1 MRYIKYIF
9 ICLVSLS
16 GLSSCLFENDMSYP
30 RVPAEITSFAVE
42 GQVSVSIDASNRIVS
57 VVLGET
63 VEMSKAKVSAFQI
76 SPTATLVG
84 EVPEYLDL
92 TKPVEFVLNAWYD
105 YKWTVTATQP
115 IDRHITVGNQ
125 IGETSIDL
133 ARRYA
138 EVYVTES
145 QSLDKV
151 LFEDVKL
158 EPEGSVVVSS
168 TGYVLDGEV
177 EKEVT
182 DECDFPM
189 TLSCVNLRKFTV
201 RYKGEE
207 IVWSVKVLQQHVALQ
222 VSGVNP
228 WCHHAEVI
236 ARFDGTG
243 TPAVEY
249 RKASASSWK
258 TAPAVTVSGL
268 DLSVELSGLQ
278 ENTDYEVRL
287 NNGGEYSDVVAFRT
301 ESPLQLPN
309 MSFDDWY
316 QGDPNNTWYPE
327 PRNEKVWDT
336 ANKGLN
342 MFNEQNPS
350 TPVSDFVAVPGE
362 GKKAVRLKSMTLL
375 GMFGAGNI
383 ITGNFQKAVI
393 TPSIGAELTWGTA
406 FTGRPQA
413 LVGYYAYSP
422 REIDMC
428 SDRHKDKIGTMDK
441 LQLLFMLTDWDEP
454 FQVKTATETYVDQVN
469 DPHIIAHGTI
479 ESDEDTHGEYVRF
492 RCPLIYR
499 DTWRKPTHAVVI
511 ACSSLYGDY
520 FTGGIGTTL
529 WVDEFEFEYD

>member
-1 MRYIKYIF
+1 MRYIKNIF
-9 ICLVSLS
+9 LCLASLPV
-16 GLSSCLFENDMSYP
+16 LSSCLFENDMSYP

-42 GQVSVSIDASNRIVS
+42 GQVSASIDAANRLVS

-63 VEMSKAKVSAFQI
+63 VEKTNARVTDFQI
-76 SPTATLVG
+76 SPTATIVG
-84 EVPEYLDL
+84 EVPEYLDF
-92 TKPVEFVLNAWYD
+92 TKPAEFVLNAWYD
-105 YKWTVTATQP
+105 YRWTVTATQP
-115 IDRHITVGNQ
+115 IDRHIVVGNQ
-125 IGETSIDL
+125 VGEASIDES
-133 ARRYA
+133 RKYA
-138 EVYVTES
+138 VVYVTEN
-145 QSLDKV
+145 QSLENV

-158 EPEGSVVVSS
+158 EPEGSLVVSS
-168 TGYVLDGEV
+168 TGYVLDGEQ

-182 DECDFPM
+182 EECDFPM

-201 RYKGEE
+201 QYKGEE
-207 IVWSVKVLQQHVALQ
+207 IVWTVKVLQQHIALQ
-222 VSGVNP
+222 VTAVNP
-228 WCHHAEVI
+228 WCHHAEVK
-236 ARFDGTG
+236 ARFDGSG
-243 TPAVEY
+243 SPVLEY

-258 TAPAVTVSGL
+258 TASDVTVSGL
-268 DLSVELSGLQ
+268 DISAQLSGLS
-278 ENTDYEVRL
+278 ENTSYEVRL
-287 NNGGEYSDVVAFRT
+287 VNGEDSSDALPFKT

-316 QGDPNNTWYPE
+316 QADPNNTWYPE

-342 MFNEQNPS
+342 MFSEQNPS
-350 TPVSDFVAVPGE
+350 TPVSDFVAVAGE
-362 GKKAVRLKSMTLL
+362 GKHAVRLKSMTLL
-375 GMFGAGNI
+375 GRFGAGNI
-383 ITGNFQKAVI
+383 ITGNFQKAVV
-393 TPSIGAELTWGTA
+393 TPVIGAELTWGTP

-428 SDRHKDKIGTMDK
+428 SDRHKDKMGTMDK

-454 FQVKTATETYVDQVN
+454 FQVKTSTETYVDQVN

-479 ESDEDTHGEYVRF
+479 ESDVDTHGEYVRF

-499 DTWRKPTHAVVI
+499 DTWRKPTQAVVI